1 MQLGQTVRGLQDQG
15 NINRL
20 AGQAANSSGMERT
33 SALNQMWGIN
43 PQMAA
48 QHETALGASE
58 DRRNKGMVQA
68 ARMLSGAPESM
79 RPGLYQQMKPMLSQ
93 YGLQLP
99 EQYDNTVAEA
109 ANALVQAYGGAAGA
123 SGVQS
128 TYIDA
133 DGNRVAIMRDGS
145 TSILGKNDLGAT
157 KQTVTMDI
165 NGVPTQVTFDRRT
178 AGYEQATLGGSPQQV
193 QPQQTGTRFTAPN
206 GEVIDVSQIQDPH
219 VRQQIINDPQSWGM
233 VPDGSSAALPQRDV
247 ASMPTP
253 IVGRP
258 KEAEAAEVERARLNA
273 QLNALPA
280 ELGMRTQAA
289 INQAVGIDEGKAQAE
304 RARDAE
310 QKLTR
315 VTNDA
320 SNMLAMIERVK
331 NSPGREIVTGLSGTL
346 DPRAYLPGGA
356 AADFR
361 ANLQQLQG
369 SAFLQAFESLK
380 GGGAITE
387 IEGKKA
393 EQAIAA
399 LQTDQSDEG
408 FMRSIATLE
417 QVIRDGVAKAQR
429 DASRLGRG
437 QQSPQPKQQGAVRI
451 QNSEDYSR
459 LPSGA
464 LYITPTGETRRKR

>member
-33 SALNQMWGIN
+33 SALNQMWGVN
-43 PQMAA
+43 PEMAA
-48 QHETALGASE
+48 KQETALGSSE

-109 ANALVQAYGGAAGA
+109 ANALVQAYGGTTGA

-145 TSILGKNDLGAT
+145 TSILGKNDLGAN

-233 VPDGSSAALPQRDV
+233 VPDGSSANLPPRNV
-247 ASMPTP
+247 SSMPTP
-253 IVGRP
+253 IIGRTA
-258 KEAEAAEVERARLNA
+258 EAEAAAVEQAKLGVELGGITARGSLETDVEAERVDRLEREKLAREREQKAVERAVNAADTLNLLQNAERLLGDATGSGVGAIYDSANAFFGRSTEGRQANAALKTLAGQLTSKMPRMEGPQSDRDVQMYKEMAGDLGNEEIPVQTRLAALAEIRRLN
-273 QLNALPA
+273 
-280 ELGMRTQAA
+280 
-289 INQAVGIDEGKAQAE
+289 
-304 RARDAE
+304 
-310 QKLTR
+310 QKY
-315 VTNDA
+315 A
-320 SNMLAMIERVK
+320 H
-331 NSPGREIVTGLSGTL
+331 
-346 DPRAYLPGGA
+346 
-356 AADFR
+356 
-361 ANLQQLQG
+361 LQG
-369 SAFLQAFESLK
+369 PDS
-380 GGGAITE
+380 TPP
-387 IEGKKA
+387 
-393 EQAIAA
+393 
-399 LQTDQSDEG
+399 
-408 FMRSIATLE
+408 
-417 QVIRDGVAKAQR
+417 
-429 DASRLGRG
+429 
-437 QQSPQPKQQGAVRI
+437 QQSTQPQRQGAVQI
-451 QNSEDYSR
+451 QNAADYNR